1 MKKIIIFLT
10 IFIVCI
16 FSYNI
21 YGYSYDEKIQM
32 AKNLI
37 EEQFSKNKDISGYE
51 VKLAYKDSKI
61 FTFKIEISG
70 WNSETASIDIYKNYM
85 TFSAD
90 DGRYI
95 AINDIVDIN
104 NQSFV
109 NLFRAKEKQ
118 EQKKLEQKEN
128 DEGIYYNVEDVNI
141 SDFSFYI
148 KQNGSIVFSYY
159 FSSTISFTKENMER
173 SEVMNEY
180 YVDIPF
186 TLNEIRPYIKKG
198 SIIEYLFK

>member
-1 MKKIIIFLT
+1 MKKLITFLT
-10 IFIVCI
+10 IFIICI
-16 FSYNI
+16 SSYNI
-21 YGYSYDEKIQM
+21 YGYTYDEKIQI
-32 AKNLI
+32 AQNLLK
-37 EEQFSKNKDISGYE
+37 EGLSKEDLNLDEI
-51 VKLAYKDSKI
+51 KLVYKDPKI

-70 WNSETASIDIYKNYM
+70 WNSETASIDTYKNYM

-90 DGRYI
+90 DFSHITI
-95 AINDIVDIN
+95 ADIVNIN
-104 NQSFV
+104 NKNFI

-128 DEGIYYNVEDVNI
+128 DEGIYYTVEDVNI

-148 KQNGSIVFSYY
+148 KPNGSIIFSYY

-186 TLNEIRPYIKKG
+186 TLNEIRPYIKKAV
-198 SIIEYLFK
+198 

>member
-1 MKKIIIFLT
+1 M
-10 IFIVCI
+10 
-16 FSYNI
+16 
-21 YGYSYDEKIQM
+21 
-32 AKNLI
+32 I

-70 WNSETASIDIYKNYM
+70 WNSETSSIDVYKNYM